1 MLRIAIT
8 IEADQ
13 TTLSLHGRLARQW
26 AEELERCWKEI
37 LVGAPRGV
45 RVELD
50 AVTFIDAA
58 GKALLRKIHEQGG
71 TLLCSGCMTRAIVD
85 EIVG

>member
-1 MLRIAIT
+1 MLRIAIVGKPD
-8 IEADQ
+8 E
-13 TTLSLHGRLARQW
+13 TTLTLHGRLAGPW

-37 LVGAPRGV
+37 LLGTPRRV

-50 AVTFIDAA
+50 AVTFIDAS

-71 TLLCSGCMTRAIVD
+71 TLVCSGCMTRAIVD
-85 EIVG
+85 EIVA